1 MKVRGKTGDH
11 MADYSGIDFAS
22 LLCSRLC
29 HDLLNPVGALNNGL
43 ELLADETDAEMREQC
58 MNLLAESA
66 RTTASKLKFY
76 RLAFG
81 SAGGFGDVLPAHELK
96 SAVEGMFATSGKV
109 AISWLPVDDSIGKL
123 PAKILLN
130 LALIAGEALP
140 RGGTL
145 TLGLESRDG
154 ASDVAVHGEGPRMT
168 LDPDL
173 RRALLGELDRDGITS
188 RTVAATMVRN
198 LVSERGGD
206 VITSDTDQ
214 PFIMFGARIPS

>member
-1 MKVRGKTGDH
+1 
-11 MADYSGIDFAS
+11 MADYNGIDFAS

-43 ELLADETDAEMREQC
+43 ELLADETDADMREQC
-58 MNLLAESA
+58 MNLLADSA

-81 SAGGFGDVLPAHELK
+81 SAGGFGDTVPSHEIK
-96 SAVEGMFATSGKV
+96 SAVEGIFASSGRV
-109 AISWLPVDDSIGKL
+109 AISWMPLADSLEKL
-123 PAKILLN
+123 PAKVLLN

-145 TLGLESRDG
+145 TLGLESGDG
-154 ASDVAVHGEGPRMT
+154 AFDVAVHGEGPRLT
-168 LDPDL
+168 LDPEL
-173 RRALLGELDRDGITS
+173 RMALMGELEEKGITS
-188 RTVAATMVRN
+188 RTVAATMVRQ

-206 VITSDTDQ
+206 VITSDADQ
-214 PFIMFGARIPS
+214 PFIMFGARIPA

>member
-1 MKVRGKTGDH
+1 
-11 MADYSGIDFAS
+11 MADYNGIDFAS

-43 ELLADETDAEMREQC
+43 ELLADETDADMREQC
-58 MNLLAESA
+58 MTLLADSA

-81 SAGGFGDVLPAHELK
+81 SAGGFGEMVPAHEVK
-96 SAVEGMFATSGKV
+96 SAVEGVFAASGRVSV
-109 AISWLPVDDSIGKL
+109 AWMPIAESLDKL
-123 PAKILLN
+123 PAKVLLN

-145 TLGLESRDG
+145 TLGLESADG
-154 ASDVAVHGEGPRMT
+154 AFDVAVHGEGPRLT

-173 RRALLGELDRDGITS
+173 RRALSGELDEGSITS
-188 RTVAATMVRN
+188 RTVAATMVRQ
-198 LVSERGGD
+198 LVSERGGN
-206 VITSDTDQ
+206 VITSDADQ
-214 PFIMFGARIPS
+214 PFIMFGARIPA

>member
-1 MKVRGKTGDH
+1 
-11 MADYSGIDFAS
+11 MADYTSIDFAS

-29 HDLLNPVGALNNGL
+29 HDLLNPVGALNNGI
-43 ELLADETDAEMREQC
+43 ELLADETDPDMRDQC
-58 MNLLAESA
+58 MGLLGDSA
-66 RTTASKLKFY
+66 RTTANKLKFY

-81 SAGGFGDVLPAHELK
+81 SAGGYGDTLPAHEVK
-96 SAVEGMFATSGKV
+96 AAVEGLFASTGRV
-109 AISWLPVDDSIGKL
+109 AVEWMLVDDSLEKL

-154 ASDVAVHGEGPRMT
+154 AFEVAVHGEGPRMT

-173 RRALLGELDRDGITS
+173 RRALSGELDDDGISS
-188 RTVAATMVRN
+188 RTVAATMVRQ
-198 LVSERGGD
+198 LVSDRGGE
-206 VITSDTDQ
+206 VLTSGSDQ
-214 PFIMFGARIPS
+214 PFIMFGARIPA